1 MRAEPHPVSHR
12 PVGGSG
18 FLKSFLRD
26 QHLMDHFPTDTAVN
40 VLTATQPPRS
50 APRVWT
56 LDRRC
61 GV

>member
-1 MRAEPHPVSHR
+1 MRAEPHPVSHC

-40 VLTATQPPRS
+40 VLTAT
-50 APRVWT
+50 
-56 LDRRC
+56 
-61 GV
+61 